1 MRTARESTEYGPEQ
15 THAPLLPAK
24 PTCPRGRRGQQRT
37 RQKAVSPLEHALI
50 AIPKIPSTV
59 KTMNT
64 TEKNMAAAILRFE
77 DDRVTGP
84 NSLRITRLPA
94 ADKGGKWEICGIC
107 DGIEPA
113 VFSRLKNLLD
123 AGNREEAWEG
133 CLQYVL
139 DNTSA
144 VRSWIGSGAHPAT
157 EFILRDHYF
166 NSGSRNT
173 GKILQRA
180 LNDHGASLTVDG
192 IPGKQTR
199 QTLQAVLARAGEA
212 EFIASL
218 NEQRKAFY
226 RSCKQFPIFG
236 KGWLNRSEAAYQFA
250 RSLV

>member
-1 MRTARESTEYGPEQ
+1 
-15 THAPLLPAK
+15 
-24 PTCPRGRRGQQRT
+24 
-37 RQKAVSPLEHALI
+37 
-50 AIPKIPSTV
+50 
-59 KTMNT
+59 MNT
-64 TEKNMAAAILRFE
+64 TEKNMAASILRFE
-77 DDRVTGP
+77 DYRVTGP
-84 NSLRITRLPA
+84 NSLRVTRLPA

-113 VFSRLKNLLD
+113 VFNHLKALLD
-123 AGNREEAWEG
+123 AGKREEAWEG

-144 VRSWIGSGAHPAT
+144 VRSWIGSDAHPAT

-180 LNDHGASLTVDG
+180 LNDHGASLTEDG

-199 QTLQAVLARAGEA
+199 ETLQTILARSGEA
-212 EFIASL
+212 KFVASL
-218 NEQRKAFY
+218 HEQRKAFY

-236 KGWLNRSEAAYQFA
+236 KGWLSRSENAYRFA
-250 RSLV
+250 CSLV